1 MDTLLAISLRA
12 LMRRTNWVRYRHM
25 LDDDTFP
32 NTQASAIYSLLRD
45 MHESSKKDIDERAL
59 RSAVDATSS
68 GDRCDELQQ
77 VVSNIMEEDEPDEDQ
92 TDYAFRQY
100 VARGKATRAARMV
113 VTHRD
118 SPVFDYG
125 VPAKLLAD
133 AERIATGSRV
143 EVVESREAALPG
155 DPEMEREVVPLGLS
169 DRLDAALAGGVGRG
183 ELLVIMAPQNVGKTS
198 YLWRATSNA
207 ALAGENCWAATL
219 EIALRK
225 CYGRYYQC
233 LTGLTN
239 TEMLSARRLINQRRK
254 QVAGHVWFND
264 YRGRGK
270 LTPSQL
276 HAELEQARDEGKDIS
291 FVMIDYAGI
300 MKPDGARYNRGDH
313 LIKGEMVVDLRGVA
327 AEFDIPIITAWQVN
341 RIGSTKLVFGPE
353 DVADSWEVCQ
363 HADIILGL
371 NQTREERRENVMRIK
386 VMKQR
391 EDTDFPL
398 VYVHSDLRRMNIC
411 DLEGAPDD
419 ATESPDA

>member
-1 MDTLLAISLRA
+1 MDALLATTLRA
-12 LMRRTNWVRYRHM
+12 LMSRANWTRYRHM

-32 NTQASAIYSLLRD
+32 NTQAAAIYALLRD
-45 MHESSKKDIDERAL
+45 MHASSKADIDERAL
-59 RSAVDATSS
+59 IAAVDATCS
-68 GDRCDELQQ
+68 GDRQDELHQ
-77 VVSNIMEEDEPDEDQ
+77 VIADIMEDEDEPDEDQ
-92 TDYAFRQY
+92 IEYAFRQY

-118 SPVFDYG
+118 SPVFDYS

-133 AERIATGSRV
+133 AERIASGARV
-143 EVVESREAALPG
+143 EVIESRDAALPG
-155 DPEMEREVVPLGLS
+155 DPEMEREVVPLGFS
-169 DRLDAALAGGVGRG
+169 ARLDAALAGGVGRG

-198 YLWRATSNA
+198 YLWRATTNA
-207 ALAGENCWAATL
+207 ALAGENCWTATL

-254 QVAGHVWFND
+254 QVPGHLWFND
-264 YRGRGK
+264 YRRREK
-270 LTPSQL
+270 LSPAQL
-276 HAELEQARDEGKDIS
+276 HAELEMAYNEGREVS
-291 FVMIDYAGI
+291 YVMLDYAGI
-300 MKPDGARYNRGDH
+300 MKPDGMRYNRGDH

-327 AEFDIPIITAWQVN
+327 AEFNVPIVTAWQVN

-371 NQTREERRENVMRIK
+371 NQTMAERNENVMRVK

-398 VYVHSDLRRMNIC
+398 VYLHSDLRRMKIM
-411 DLEGAPDD
+411 DLEGAED
-419 ATESPDA
+419 AEDEED